1 MSKPKERKRSSSSS
15 SSSKNGSD
23 AHRPVKQPRVAP
35 VDTGSDIE
43 AGTIKIFNLNV
54 NGLLKAFSRRN
65 KRLAALL
72 REQSELPSVAVLSL
86 VV

>member
-1 MSKPKERKRSSSSS
+1 MDP
-15 SSSKNGSD
+15 
-23 AHRPVKQPRVAP
+23 
-35 VDTGSDIE
+35 GSDIE

-72 REQSELPSVAVLSL
+72 REQSELPSVAALSL